1 MTSPILYED
10 NHLLII
16 NKQPGEI
23 VQGDKTGDE
32 PMAEA
37 LKTYI
42 KAKYH
47 KPGEVFLGVVH
58 RLDRPVSGAVI
69 FARTSKALAR
79 MNELLK
85 NREIRKVYWAI
96 VGSSQF
102 PVRSSQS
109 IQRNEKPEPG
119 TGDWEPRTADWNHL
133 THYLKKN
140 EQQNRSY
147 VHDLPGEGRLKAELK
162 YRKIAS
168 CERYDLLEVELLTGR
183 HHQIRAQLAAIGY
196 PIKGDL
202 KYGFPRS
209 NPDGSISL
217 HARLVEFVH
226 PVRQELMNIMAPV
239 PEDKLWNVLK
249 NNIVPNIV
257 T

>member
-32 PMAEA
+32 PMAEV

-69 FARTSKALAR
+69 FARTSKAMAR

-102 PVRSSQS
+102 PVRSSQFAVGS
-109 IQRNEKPEPG
+109 SQFAIRSSQFAINTKKRETG
-119 TGDWEPRTADWNHL
+119 TGNWGLGTANCRLEPSYPL
-133 THYLKKN
+133 SQKK
-140 EQQNRSY
+140 RA
-147 VHDLPGEGRLKAELK
+147 AE
-162 YRKIAS
+162 
-168 CERYDLLEVELLTGR
+168 
-183 HHQIRAQLAAIGY
+183 
-196 PIKGDL
+196 
-202 KYGFPRS
+202 
-209 NPDGSISL
+209 
-217 HARLVEFVH
+217 
-226 PVRQELMNIMAPV
+226 
-239 PEDKLWNVLK
+239 
-249 NNIVPNIV
+249 
-257 T
+257 